1 MVDRTIYSP
10 EFRRMVAKA
19 YFTSSKSLSEIG
31 KEFNVKM
38 TTVHYWVR
46 RYGPEFGHSRTIQQ
60 DFRTFQ
66 AASNTVNS
74 MKNEHLSAAEMARR
88 IEELEEQLKQEQMRS
103 IVPDQM
109 IDLAERELKISI
121 RKKSGAKQSK

>member
-38 TTVHYWVR
+38 TTVHKWVL
-46 RYGPEFGHSRTIQQ
+46 RYGPEFGHTRTIQQ
-60 DFRTFQ
+60 DFHTFQ
-66 AASNTVNS
+66 AVSNTASS
-74 MKNEHLSAAEMARR
+74 MKKEHPTAEEMARR
-88 IEELEEQLKQEQMRS
+88 IEELEQQLKQEQMRS
-103 IVPDQM
+103 IVLDQM